1 MLPALQTMRGVG
13 GRGRGKV
20 WNSSSREDEAAP
32 CGGEG
37 LSQQPATLLL
47 PPFPAL
53 HGHRESATARGSAA
67 SSLLG
72 IPTSGVLRNAVGG
85 GAHDSPRTF
94 HLCSPMSH
102 SCMSPL

>member
-72 IPTSGVLRNAVGG
+72 IPTSGVLRNAGG
-85 GAHDSPRTF
+85 GRDMIPPEHFICAP
-94 HLCSPMSH
+94 P
-102 SCMSPL
+102 